1 MSRRLLQQFVWY
13 GKKNSPIINSET
25 LEIFIKNLVKKPTV
39 YHLHLYLPNFHSIL
53 FWEYSVVSQILTFEA
68 LPPPLLPSIIVVFWS
83 IIRILTPA
91 PNILPLLFIVVTYI
105 MVSPRL
111 QRTTRRVKGNIKIN
125 FRFGIRK

>member
-53 FWEYSVVSQILTFEA
+53 FYEYSVVSQILTVEA
-68 LPPPLLPSIIVVFWS
+68 LPPPPLPPCNCSILVHNS
-83 IIRILTPA
+83 C
-91 PNILPLLFIVVTYI
+91 
-105 MVSPRL
+105 SHHSS
-111 QRTTRRVKGNIKIN
+111 
-125 FRFGIRK
+125 